1 MSVESNDK
9 TLWLLCFMFY
19 VLPQFYFLVLYFY
32 YILKWYVST
41 EEWGKKDLRKQFR
54 KTCSKYMYKISRDRN
69 YLSVS
74 VGDTLAPMC
83 LDGENR

>member
-1 MSVESNDK
+1 M
-9 TLWLLCFMFY
+9 
-19 VLPQFYFLVLYFY
+19 
-32 YILKWYVST
+32 ST
-41 EEWGKKDLRKQFR
+41 EEWGKKVLRKQFR

-83 LDGENR
+83 LDGEKR